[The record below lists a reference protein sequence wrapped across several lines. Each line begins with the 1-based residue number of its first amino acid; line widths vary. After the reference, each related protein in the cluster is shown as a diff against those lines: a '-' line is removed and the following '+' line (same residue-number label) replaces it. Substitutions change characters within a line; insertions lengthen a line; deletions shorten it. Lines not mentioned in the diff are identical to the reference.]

1 MPNFTWISN
10 GTYVKD
16 GSVIEMGDMSEEE
29 ISEMS
34 KYIEKVY
41 YINDN
46 VLDSNYYQK
55 NRWLKK
61 TKVFSGLYYGIGIVP
76 YF

>member
-1 MPNFTWISN
+1 
-10 GTYVKD
+10 
-16 GSVIEMGDMSEEE
+16 MGDMSEEE

-55 NRWLKK
+55 NR
-61 TKVFSGLYYGIGIVP
+61 
-76 YF
+76 